1 MPGRQLRLR
10 RPATC
15 AVCLIAVDAGTEATW
30 DSDRRTVTCL
40 GCESDAGVEVQPGVA
55 GASAVV
61 EAERLREKQQARR
74 QRNVEAHPILG
85 RLAWALSPEPDAGR
99 QYAKG
104 AVGEQRL
111 GAALNAMSG
120 AGVLA
125 LHDRRLPGSKANID
139 HLVVTASG
147 VWVIDAKRYSG
158 RVAKV
163 DKGGWFR
170 TDMRLTVGGRDRTK
184 LIGGV
189 HKQVGHVQAA
199 LAEVPGDEPPVHGAL
214 CFVDADWALFRKP
227 MTLDG
232 VLVTWSKALRKRL
245 VEDGPV
251 DEEHRAA
258 IHRSLARSFPPGG

>member
-1 MPGRQLRLR
+1 MDPVELARKVLSQPASELGVGIEAVRALLKSSPRAHR
-10 RPATC
+10 RPYT
-15 AVCLIAVDAGTEATW
+15 IIE
-30 DSDRRTVTCL
+30 
-40 GCESDAGVEVQPGVA
+40 
-55 GASAVV
+55 
-61 EAERLREKQQARR
+61 
-74 QRNVEAHPILG
+74 
-85 RLAWALSPEPDAGR
+85 
-99 QYAKG
+99 
-104 AVGEQRL
+104 
-111 GAALNAMSG
+111 
-120 AGVLA
+120 A

-227 MTLDG
+227 MTFDG

-258 IHRSLARSFPPGG
+258 IHRSLARLFPPGG